1 MKSLIFVLLF
11 GLNVSAHAQVPQF
24 LEETASDISHSYN
37 GGWEF
42 FVGGGVAAFDC
53 DDDMLPDLFFAGGEN
68 VAALYRNRSK
78 VGGSLRFEKVA
89 GGLSLTNVTGA
100 YPLDIDGDGLT
111 DVAVLR
117 VGENVLFRGLGDC
130 RFERA
135 NEAWGFEAESG
146 DGESWTTAFAATWE
160 TEQSWP
166 TLAFGNYVDRDAPGA
181 PFGTCGDN
189 LLYRPAETGGYAPP
203 LSLTP
208 SYCALS
214 MLFTDWNRSGTP
226 SLRVS
231 NDRQYYLTNDDR
243 TGGEQLWHVPPG
255 EPPRLYTEAE
265 GWEKVQ
271 IWGMG
276 IASVDLNGDELP
288 EYFLTSMAD
297 NKLRTLLHGAS
308 MPMYEDIAFDRGVTA
323 HRPFTGDDTNPSTG
337 WHAVFEDVNNDG
349 LWDLFVAKGNVDAMP
364 DMALEDPN
372 NLLLGNEDGTFTEAA
387 DQAGLLSFKRGRGAA
402 VVDLNLDGL
411 LDVVVANRGDNA
423 QVWRNVS
430 EEKGDFLAVRL
441 QDEGGNHHGIGSW
454 LELRTPE
461 RTLTREVSV
470 GGGHAGGTLGF
481 THFGLGEATGAELRV
496 RWPDGEVSPWRE
508 VPANAFVVVSRE
520 GIEPIN
526 P

>member
-1 MKSLIFVLLF
+1 MKRWLFYLFILLF
-11 GLNVSAHAQVPQF
+11 TANLAYAQVPQF
-24 LEETASDISHSYN
+24 VEETASGIAHAYD

-42 FVGGGVAAFDC
+42 FVGGGVAVFDC

-68 VAALYRNRSK
+68 RSALYHNQSE
-78 VGGSLRFEKVA
+78 VGGPLRFEEVDNS
-89 GGLSLTNVTGA
+89 LSLTNVTGA

-135 NEAWGFEAESG
+135 NDMWGFEG
-146 DGESWTTAFAATWE
+146 GESWTTAFAATWE
-160 TEQSWP
+160 AGQAWP
-166 TLAFGNYVDRDAPGA
+166 TLAFGNYVDRAAPGA
-181 PFGTCGDN
+181 PFGTCDDN
-189 LLYRPAETGGYAPP
+189 LLYRPAEAGSFAPP
-203 LSLTP
+203 SRLTP

-255 EPPRLYTEAE
+255 ELPRPYTEAE

-276 IASVDLNGDELP
+276 IASADLNGDELP

-297 NKLRTLLHGAS
+297 NKLRTLARGAS
-308 MPMYEDIAFDRGVTA
+308 MPMYDDVAFDRGVTA
-323 HRPFTGDDTNPSTG
+323 HRPFIGDDTNPSTG
-337 WHAVFEDVNNDG
+337 WHAAFEDVNNDG

-387 DQAGLLSFKRGRGAA
+387 DRAGLLSFKRGRGAA
-402 VVDLNLDGL
+402 VVDLNMDGL

-441 QDEGGNHHGIGSW
+441 QDEGGNRDGVGSL
-454 LELRTPE
+454 LELRTPN
-461 RTLTREVSV
+461 RTLTREVTV

-508 VPANAFVVVSRE
+508 VPANAFIAVSRE
-520 GIEPIN
+520 GIQRVN

>member
-1 MKSLIFVLLF
+1 MKRLGLVLLAV
-11 GLNVSAHAQVPQF
+11 LTVSAHAQVPQF
-24 LEETASDISHSYN
+24 LEETGSGITHVYD

-53 DDDMLPDLFFAGGEN
+53 DDDRLPDLFFAGGEN
-68 VAALYRNRSK
+68 VSALYRNRSD
-78 VGGSLRFEKVA
+78 VGGSLKFEEA
-89 GGLSLTNVTGA
+89 GSLSLTNATGA

-135 NEAWGFEAESG
+135 NEMWGFEG
-146 DGESWTTAFAATWE
+146 GESWTTAFAATWE
-160 TEQSWP
+160 AGQAWP
-166 TLAFGNYVDRDAPGA
+166 TLAFGNYVDRDAPGV
-181 PFGTCGDN
+181 PFGTCDDN
-189 LLYRPAETGGYAPP
+189 LLYRPAETGG
-203 LSLTP
+203 SVLTLVP

-255 EPPRLYTEAE
+255 EPPRPYTEAE

-276 IASVDLNGDELP
+276 IASVDVTGDGLP

-297 NKLRTLLHGAS
+297 NKLRTLARGAS
-308 MPMYEDIAFDRGVTA
+308 MPMYEDVAFDRGVTA

-337 WHAVFEDVNNDG
+337 WHAAFEDVNNDG

-372 NLLLGNEDGTFTEAA
+372 NLLLGSEDGTFTEAA
-387 DQAGLLSFKRGRGAA
+387 DRAGLLSFKRGRGAA

-423 QVWRNVS
+423 QVWRNVG
-430 EEKGDFLAVRL
+430 EENGNFLAVRL
-441 QDEGGNHHGIGSW
+441 QDEGGNRDGVGAM
-454 LELRTPE
+454 LELRTPT
-461 RTLTREVSV
+461 RTLTREVTV
-470 GGGHAGGTLGF
+470 GGGHAGGALGF
-481 THFGLGEATGAELRV
+481 THFGLGEATEAELRV
-496 RWPDGEVSPWRE
+496 RWPDGEASPWWE
-508 VPANAFVVVSRE
+508 VSANAFVVVSRSGVE
-520 GIEPIN
+520 SAN